1 MSKQGQGSL
10 EEVQLRGVAVIG
22 RIREAPLAA
31 IDLAAMGAT
40 ERGVQTV
47 RIKE

>member
-1 MSKQGQGSL
+1 MSQQGQGSL

-22 RIREAPLAA
+22 RIRVAPLAA

-47 RIKE
+47 RVKE